1 VKSVIIHADGRS
13 VDLASGITPE
23 AYAELEATQGQG
35 TQKKPL
41 MFCGGCNGGVYVKH
55 GHVQR
60 DELFAAHYQ
69 RGDCLETLAIT
80 SPRMSDEHK
89 RMQEY
94 TVRAAN
100 DGLYD
105 ADTEVRTTRGTRV
118 DVVVDGRIGFEVQL
132 SGLTAGSAVR
142 RTARSMSAGLE
153 QVAWIGDRPSVPWIG
168 KVPGYQWLDNGQFLE
183 GMPAPQSV
191 KCRGVYTFRAERLGA
206 AWVPVLEPLA
216 PIADD
221 IVVRLAAGSVKPVT
235 YGSVQLITTDGIAL
249 YEEMTGKSLPP
260 FEGRAPARRLPAAQ
274 EIECHRPPAGPV
286 SRSCDV
292 ALCGE
297 PPRPYEDGKR
307 WLCTGHAWQHYVF
320 SKRTIQ

>member
-1 VKSVIIHADGRS
+1 MKSVIVHADGRRI
-13 VDLASGITPE
+13 DLASGITPE

-35 TQKKPL
+35 TQRKPL
-41 MFCGGCNGGVYVKH
+41 LFCGGCNGGVYVKH
-55 GHVQR
+55 GHIQR

-100 DGLYD
+100 DAGFS

-118 DVVVDGRIGFEVQL
+118 DVVVDSRIGFEVQL
-132 SGLTAGSAVR
+132 SSLTAGAAIR
-142 RTARSMSAGLE
+142 RTERSMGAGLE
-153 QVAWIGDRPSVPWIG
+153 QVAWVGSASAAWLG
-168 KVPGYQWLDNGQFLE
+168 KVPGYQWLGNGQVQG
-183 GMPAPQSV
+183 GMPPPRSV
-191 KCRGVYTFRAERLGA
+191 RSRGLVTFRAERSWRGG
-206 AWVPVLEPLA
+206 WEPVLDRLTVLV
-216 PIADD
+216 DD
-221 IVVRLAAGSVKPVT
+221 AVTRMATGNIRPVIYRGNVELVRA
-235 YGSVQLITTDGIAL
+235 DGIEL
-249 YEEMTGKSLPP
+249 YERLTGMPLEP
-260 FEGRAPARRLPAAQ
+260 FAGRAPSRAVVSSPARDCDREPS
-274 EIECHRPPAGPV
+274 
-286 SRSCDV
+286 SRNCQV
-292 ALCGE
+292 PLCGE